1 MKDSIK
7 NRKKRFLALC
17 LSVMMLSS
25 VAAFAACSDETTDSS
40 SSSSSSSSVDTT
52 EEKDTGLVK
61 NAGFE
66 TFDEDNAINTSVTG
80 WTRSTSSAPSGSGI
94 SSKAASGII
103 DLDETAWNKL
113 TGMGY
118 TMKNAAD
125 AKEAEE
131 NWSKMTVKEK
141 LAFYDAWKEANS
153 DKKIAEELDSFYES
167 FNIDSGDIPTFTRD
181 EVGTHDNDA
190 EDTKVLMIHNENP
203 EPNAS
208 GSKTIGTG
216 QKYTSSSTVTVS
228 AGTSAKFSVWVKTL
242 DLKSSS
248 TNGTSQEAVD
258 KGAYISLTHTV
269 GGTTLDPLVVENIN
283 TQAMDEDLSATNG
296 WKQYSF
302 VLKGSSYT
310 DSTFTIVLGLGQ
322 GGGTYRGEYVNG
334 YAFFD
339 DIECEVISNAKYDE
353 TTVDKELTFKDEGEG
368 KVFDVSKDGSLDSFG
383 LNFYGGIESMSGVI
397 ATDKVTVKA
406 TASETTGYTSL
417 AGSNVAPWLGTGFD
431 GSKDVTKVVTGGVKA
446 DSDPA
451 SPISLLYKNYF
462 EGTEKFKNDDTL
474 LLFSVHGAAYTAESS
489 TVFTVHDYLALSFF
503 VKTSAMEGKAGAGIT
518 LTDEFGKETS
528 FAAIDTTTATPV
540 EVDGVDINEGWQQCF
555 FFVKN
560 DTDTPKT
567 FTLSFNFGPTTVE
580 QGVASDSYYQGFA
593 AFTGFESH
601 QMAKKEYESA
611 TSGTYAKIV
620 TIVDED
626 DADEKTESGF
636 DSAKATPS
644 TALEEGFAKLQNY
657 TGVYSDSAYI
667 TGSGDANKDAY
678 AYAGLLSKKNFTAA
692 DGYFSLS
699 EKWIK
704 SLAGDETDRN
714 KVWTNVFGDDTDL
727 PLLIWNDKDMG
738 SKAYGFI
745 GKSASVAA
753 NSYSAIS
760 VRVKGNTNAYIRLID
775 TDKPDSQGTYKETLS
790 IGGNL
795 TYWYDDE
802 GNIWNGDPTE
812 KSTVMAFR
820 LQSNGLYTPNK
831 GWDKYDSLTA
841 AQKNAYYA
849 NFSAYELVGKNLMV
863 ADGGARHDY
872 TNQWNGVGKNGIAF
886 YNYDAATNT
895 AYAYDDT
902 TTPVIDLA
910 SVESLNTRFAKTES
924 RELTANVAAKTDKW
938 TYVTFYIHTGDKAK
952 NYRLEVWNGT
962 GNADGTISYNGDEKY
977 VVFDTFN
984 DGTAESNFTDL
995 LADEDYTDAVPEED
1009 KFKSVFSYFDTAN
1022 YLRYDASLDE
1032 NGYGNL
1038 YEENYTASAN
1048 TEGYA
1053 YLKKVSENDYTVF
1066 ADYQYAEK
1074 AVTASEIEDDADD
1087 STEEEETE
1095 SETNPWL
1102 LASSLAIAGVLI
1114 LAIVSIIVRKAIVKS
1129 RKNRAHNVKS
1139 KK

>member
-7 NRKKRFLALC
+7 NRKKKILALC

-25 VAAFAACSDETTDSS
+25 VAAFASCSDDSTDSS

-52 EEKDTGLVK
+52 EEKDTGLIK

-66 TFDEDNAINTSVTG
+66 TFDDDNAINTSVTG
-80 WTRSTSSAPSGSGI
+80 WTRSTSSAPSGSGV

-103 DLDETAWNKL
+103 DLEETAWNKL
-113 TGMGY
+113 TGTGY

-125 AKEAEE
+125 AEEAEK

-153 DKKIAEELDSFYES
+153 DKKIAEELESFYES

-181 EVGTHDNDA
+181 KVLTHDNSS

-203 EPNAS
+203 EPTAS
-208 GSKTIGTG
+208 GNKTIGTG

-283 TQAMDEDLSATNG
+283 TQAMGVTENNG

-302 VLKGSSYT
+302 ILKGSSYT

-339 DIECEVISNAKYDE
+339 DIECEVISNESYD
-353 TTVDKELTFKDEGEG
+353 TAAPTVDKEVFFKDEGDQ
-368 KVFDVSKDGSLDSFG
+368 KVFNVFDEQALSSFG
-383 LNFYGGIESMSGVI
+383 LNFYGAILPIGDVI
-397 ATDKVTVKA
+397 AADKLTVKA
-406 TASETTGYTSL
+406 TESETTGYTSL
-417 AGSNVAPWLGTGFD
+417 AGGNVAPWLGEGFD
-431 GSKDVTKVVTGGVKA
+431 GSKDVTAVVTGGVKA
-446 DSDPA
+446 DASDPNA
-451 SPISLLYKNYF
+451 PVSLLYKNYF
-462 EGTEKFKNDDTL
+462 EGVEKFQNDDTL
-474 LLFSVHGAAYTAESS
+474 LLFSVYGAAYTAESS
-489 TVFTVHDYLALSFF
+489 TVFTVTDYLALSFF
-503 VKTSAMEGKAGAGIT
+503 VKTSAMDGKTGAGIT
-518 LTDEFGKETS
+518 LTDEFGKTTS
-528 FAAIDTTTATPV
+528 FTSIDTTTATPV
-540 EVDGVDINEGWQQCF
+540 EVDGEDINEGWQQCF

-560 DTDTPKT
+560 DTDTDKT

-580 QGVASDSYYQGFA
+580 QGVARDSYYQGFA

-601 QMAKKEYESA
+601 EMEKKEYDSA
-611 TSGTYAKIV
+611 QSGTYAKIV

-626 DADEKTESGF
+626 DEEDKAESGF
-636 DSAKATPS
+636 DSAKGTPS
-644 TALEEGFAKLQNY
+644 NALEEGFAKLQNY

-667 TGSGDANKDAY
+667 TGSGSANKDAY
-678 AYAGLLSKKNFTAA
+678 AYAGLLSKKSFTAD

-714 KVWTNVFGDDTDL
+714 KVWTNVFGNDTDL
-727 PLLIWNDKDMG
+727 PLLIWNQADMG
-738 SKAYGFI
+738 KAYGFI
-745 GKSASVAA
+745 GKSTSVAA

-775 TDKPDSQGTYKETLS
+775 ADQPDAQGTYKETLS

-795 TYWYDDE
+795 TYWYDDD
-802 GNIWNGDPTE
+802 GNIWNGDPGE

-831 GWDKYDSLTA
+831 GWDKYDTLTE
-841 AQKNAYYA
+841 AQKNAYFA

-863 ADGGARHDY
+863 ADGGAQHDY
-872 TNQWNGVGKNGIAF
+872 TEQWNGAGKNGVAF
-886 YNYDAATNT
+886 YNYDAEKHL

-910 SVESLNTRFAKTES
+910 SVESLTTRFAKTES
-924 RELTANVAAKTDKW
+924 KALEANVTAKTNEW

-962 GNADGTISYNGDEKY
+962 GNEDGTIAYNGDGKY
-977 VVFDTFN
+977 VIFDTFN
-984 DGTAESNFTDL
+984 DGTAESNFTSL
-995 LADEDYTDAVPEED
+995 LADEDYTDAVAETD
-1009 KFKSVFSYFDTAN
+1009 KFKSVFSYFDTN
-1022 YLRYDASLDE
+1022 SFLRYDASLDE

-1053 YLKKVSENDYTVF
+1053 YLKYVDGTNYTVF
-1066 ADYQYAEK
+1066 ADYQYSEK
-1074 AVTASEIEDDADD
+1074 TVTASPIEEDTDD

-1095 SETNPWL
+1095 SEVNPWT
-1102 LASSLAIAGVLI
+1102 LASSIAIAAVLI
-1114 LAIVSIIVRKAIVKS
+1114 LAIVSIVVRKAIVKS